1 MKFTIPGD
9 PHGKARPRF
18 ANGHAYTPAKTV
30 SYERLVKQ
38 CYMTAHSRPVTPLDT
53 PVMLTID
60 VYHAVPNSAS
70 KKRQGA
76 MLSGEVHPCIKCDLD
91 NVIKIVMDGL
101 QNCAYIDDK
110 QVIGIVARKYYATE
124 ARVEVRVESI

>member
-1 MKFTIPGD
+1 
-9 PHGKARPRF
+9 
-18 ANGHAYTPAKTV
+18 
-30 SYERLVKQ
+30 
-38 CYMTAHSRPVTPLDT
+38 
-53 PVMLTID
+53 
-60 VYHAVPNSAS
+60 
-70 KKRQGA
+70 